1 MNLSTDTSTDDSMLG
16 TVAAIGVFVT
26 IIAITLLGLLITI
39 FVIVKKKLK
48 SVFIFSSQTQ
58 FINQSTTQRYSYI

>member
-1 MNLSTDTSTDDSMLG
+1 MNLLTDTSTDDSMLG
-16 TVAAIGVFVT
+16 TVVAISVFVT

-48 SVFIFSSQTQ
+48 SVFSSQTQ
-58 FINQSTTQRYSYI
+58 FINQSATQRYSYI